1 MRWDTFMKKLL
12 FGVLL
17 SFGSVTL
24 YGNTE
29 KTDTIKTDIFEIVY
43 SETLEQPLWI
53 RYKVMCPMGTEQRRG
68 LDFYTNDSIHTS
80 DVEDYKG
87 NVYDRG
93 HLAPAAAFSCNRDTL
108 KQTFTYLNCALQHE
122 GLNRGPWKDLE
133 EIERGLPLFVGEVW
147 VEIYVRFDE
156 TPEKVSGGASIPK
169 VFDKFIYFNDTV
181 VKFSFPNVDVAGEPW
196 ENFRVIE

>member
-17 SFGSVTL
+17 SFGSHSL
-24 YGNTE
+24 YGNIE
-29 KTDTIKTDIFEIVY
+29 KTDTIKTNIFEIVY

-53 RYKVMCPMGTEQRRG
+53 RYKVLCPMGTEKRSG

-80 DVEDYKG
+80 DVEDYRS

-156 TPEKVSGGASIPK
+156 TPKKVDGGASIPK
-169 VFDKFIYFNDTV
+169 GFDKFIYFNDTV